1 MSRRSINDLATQF
14 NATAAADANTMIAN
28 TDLQAGDPYV
38 KSLKLLR
45 DTIEDLINNDT
56 VSDTA
61 IALNTAKTGISD
73 AQTAAI
79 VTNTRKTGISDAQT
93 AAITANTSKTGISTS
108 QASAITANTAKT
120 GISTAQASA
129 ITANTAKT
137 GISSAQARE
146 ITANTAKTGI
156 STAQASAITANT
168 AKISTAVDLIP
179 ETDLGT
185 LLASVVE
192 NRGVYTLRFT
202 FTSEDGRTTK
212 TADITMR

>member
-129 ITANTAKT
+129 ITANTAK
-137 GISSAQARE
+137 
-146 ITANTAKTGI
+146 
-156 STAQASAITANT
+156 
-168 AKISTAVDLIP
+168 ISTAVDLIP